1 MSDVEARLYQ
11 VDGALH
17 LASKTRALLADE
29 PGVGKTAQAIY
40 AVKVAQCRNVLI
52 LCPSIARLHWARQFE
67 TFYGPEFLCS
77 VVTTTCKNKPTGNGI
92 VCSYDLAIR
101 SVNATW
107 IISTPWDCVICD
119 ESHYLNGLTSKRTG
133 LVYTKLGNV
142 SRLWCLS
149 GTPARNHAGEL
160 WNMLQAFGVYRG
172 TYWDFVY
179 RFCTVEET
187 VYGAK
192 ILGTKAN
199 RLPELRAL
207 LDTVM
212 LRRTKEEVLS
222 QLPSLTYDV
231 VPLEAAPVDLKLWY
245 SKIQLGFQS
254 EEQLMDE
261 LAQEVRIT
269 ENVLNLLH
277 DQWDNAATALG
288 ALQVSTGG
296 SRRFTGLQKV
306 PPVVELVKHEL
317 LEGHYQKI
325 VLFAWHR
332 DVIEFLRISLREFNP
347 VTLYG
352 GQLLTKKDQNIHH
365 FQTKP
370 NVRVMIA
377 NIQAAGVA
385 IDLTAASEVAFVE
398 ASYVPSDNAQA
409 VMRVHRFP
417 QKQPVRCRFFAK
429 EGSIDQTVMQ
439 ILRRKTKDLTKI
451 FATADGHL
459 IDEGCPDPFA
469 E

>member
-17 LASKTRALLADE
+17 LASKSRALLADE

-40 AVKVAQCRNVLI
+40 ALKVAQCRNVLI

-67 TFYGPEFLCS
+67 TFYGPGFSCS
-77 VVTTTCKNKPTGNGI
+77 VVTSARKSMPTGNGI
-92 VCSYDLAIR
+92 ICSYDLAIR
-101 SVNATW
+101 SSVSTW

-119 ESHYLNGLTSKRTG
+119 ESHYLNGLTSKRTA
-133 LVYTKLGNV
+133 LVYTKLANV
-142 SRLWCLS
+142 PRLWALS
-149 GTPARNHAGEL
+149 GTPAKNHAGEL
-160 WNMLQAFGVYRG
+160 WGLLHAFGVYRG
-172 TYWDFVY
+172 KYWDFVY
-179 RFCTVEET
+179 HFCTVEET
-187 VYGAK
+187 VYGTK
-192 ILGTKAN
+192 ILGTKAS
-199 RLPELRAL
+199 RLLELRAL
-207 LDTVM
+207 LDTIM
-212 LRRTKEEVLS
+212 LRRTKEDVLS

-231 VPLEAAPVDLKLWY
+231 VPVEASPVDLRVWF

-261 LAQEVRIT
+261 LAKEVRAT
-269 ENVLNLLH
+269 EQILNLLH
-277 DQWDNAATALG
+277 AQWDNAATALG
-288 ALQVSTGG
+288 ALQVSTGA

-306 PPVVELVKHEL
+306 PKIVELVRMEL

-332 DVIEFLRISLREFNP
+332 DVIECLRMSLREFHP

-352 GQLLTKKDQNIHH
+352 GQLLTKKDTNINA

-370 NVRVMIA
+370 HVRVMIA

-385 IDLTAASEVAFVE
+385 IDLTAATEVVFVE

-429 EGSIDQTVMQ
+429 DGSIDYTVMQ

-451 FATADGHL
+451 FATADGHT
-459 IDEGCPDPFA
+459 IDEGHPDPFA

>member
-1 MSDVEARLYQ
+1 MMDIGARLYQ

-40 AVKVAQCRNVLI
+40 ALQVARCRNVLI
-52 LCPSIARLHWARQFE
+52 LCPSIARLHWVRQFE
-67 TFYGPEFLCS
+67 IFYGPGFSCS
-77 VVTTTCKNKPTGNGI
+77 VVTTACKSKPTGNGI

-101 SVNATW
+101 TSVATW
-107 IISTPWDCVICD
+107 ITSTPWDCVICD
-119 ESHYLNGLTSKRTG
+119 ESHMLNGLTSKRSE

-149 GTPARNHAGEL
+149 GTPAKNHAGEL
-160 WNMLQAFGVYRG
+160 WGLFRACGIYAG
-172 TYWDFVY
+172 KYWDFVY

-187 VYGAK
+187 VYGTK
-192 ILGTKAN
+192 IVGTKHS
-199 RLPELRAL
+199 RLPELRGL
-207 LDTVM
+207 LDRIM

-231 VPLEAAPVDLKLWY
+231 TPIEAAPVDLRLWF

-261 LAQEVRIT
+261 LAKEVRTT

-288 ALQVSTGG
+288 ALQVSTGA

-306 PPVVELVKHEL
+306 PRVVELVKMEL

-332 DVIEFLRISLREFNP
+332 DVIEFLRMSLREFNP

-352 GQLLTKKDQNIHH
+352 GQLLTKKDRNIQM

-370 NVRVMIA
+370 QVRVMIA

-385 IDLTAASEVAFVE
+385 IDLTAATEVAFVE

-429 EGSIDQTVMQ
+429 DGSIDQTVMQ
-439 ILRRKTKDLTKI
+439 ILRRKTRDLTKI
-451 FATADGHL
+451 FATADGHT
-459 IDEGCPDPFA
+459 IEEAYPDPFA

>member
-1 MSDVEARLYQ
+1 
-11 VDGALH
+11 
-17 LASKTRALLADE
+17 
-29 PGVGKTAQAIY
+29 
-40 AVKVAQCRNVLI
+40 
-52 LCPSIARLHWARQFE
+52 
-67 TFYGPEFLCS
+67 
-77 VVTTTCKNKPTGNGI
+77 
-92 VCSYDLAIR
+92 
-101 SVNATW
+101 
-107 IISTPWDCVICD
+107 
-119 ESHYLNGLTSKRTG
+119 
-133 LVYTKLGNV
+133 
-142 SRLWCLS
+142 
-149 GTPARNHAGEL
+149 
-160 WNMLQAFGVYRG
+160 MLQAFGAYRG
-172 TYWDFVY
+172 KYWDFIY
-179 RFCTVEET
+179 HFCTVEET
-187 VYGAK
+187 IYGTK

-199 RLPELRAL
+199 RLPELRAV

-212 LRRTKEEVLS
+212 LRRTKEDVLS

-231 VPLEAAPVDLKLWY
+231 VPIEAAPVDLKLWF

-261 LAQEVRIT
+261 LAKEVRTT

-288 ALQVSTGG
+288 ALQVSTTA

-306 PPVVELVKHEL
+306 PKVVELIKTEL

-332 DVIEFLRISLREFNP
+332 DVIEFLRLSLREFNP

-352 GQLLTKKDQNIHH
+352 GQLLTKKDQNIYS

-370 NVRVMIA
+370 HVRVMIA

-385 IDLTAASEVAFVE
+385 IDLTAATEVAFVE

-429 EGSIDQTVMQ
+429 ESSIDQTVMQ

-451 FATADGHL
+451 FATAEGHS
-459 IDEGCPDPFA
+459 IDEGPIDPFA